1 VNVFGKLVNGCFVEF
16 DVLTS
21 IDFSLSGFNP
31 GANIV
36 PIVVM
41 LSISLNEA
49 MHSLILRRTG
59 GSVTT
64 NVARQL
70 Q

>member
-1 VNVFGKLVNGCFVEF
+1 VNVFGKLVNGFFVVF

-31 GANIV
+31 GTNIG
-36 PIVVM
+36 PIGVI
-41 LSISLNEA
+41 LFFFLNEA
-49 MHSLILRRTG
+49 VHSLILRRTG